1 MQLQVI
7 QMVLPV
13 LIMIGVG
20 YLCKRTQIISA
31 EGLRGLKSLLGEIL
45 LPVMLFNAFFTADYS
60 LRVVVIFWRF
70 FWALGLRW
78 FLALAC
84 AGS

>member
-1 MQLQVI
+1 MQLQVV

-31 EGLRGLKSLLGEIL
+31 EGLRGLKSLLG
-45 LPVMLFNAFFTADYS
+45 
-60 LRVVVIFWRF
+60 
-70 FWALGLRW
+70 
-78 FLALAC
+78 
-84 AGS
+84 